1 MNNPFIRNWAKRGEI
16 LYLIPF
22 YVFYYVRLPLNS
34 LFFYQ
39 DFFTTI
45 THITNV
51 NVEEFFFCLHP
62 FFFLHSLVLSPE
74 PIMLNNCL
82 CVSHLSLW
90 RWWQNLQRLDFL
102 RRSWIL
108 LDVTYSDIMRLS
120 NGLFSGPHQRLV
132 TSPWAHYIL
141 DHNCD
146 WHLKT
151 SSKGSASF
159 SHLDLD
165 IRGNMTSSHHWN
177 HQELLEDFAPQ
188 TVTLR
193 PPNELFIHV
202 IERTILRHAST
213 YPQMWTSQHLAFKWL
228 ILDSVA
234 EVIASVFWSTLNPL
248 P

>member
-1 MNNPFIRNWAKRGEI
+1 MFFIM
-16 LYLIPF
+16 F
-22 YVFYYVRLPLNS
+22 VFHWIH
-34 LFFYQ
+34 FFSIRI
-39 DFFTTI
+39 FFTTI

-62 FFFLHSLVLSPE
+62 FFFFTLSFWAQSQLCW
-74 PIMLNNCL
+74 ITVSVCHICL

-151 SSKGSASF
+151 SSKGSGSF

-177 HQELLEDFAPQ
+177 HQELLEDFASQ

-193 PPNELFIHV
+193 PPNELFKHV

-234 EVIASVFWSTLNPL
+234 EVIASVFWSTLDPL